1 MKRLRDVMD
10 DLKRLGDT
18 KAPAGL
24 ADRVLAQAGL
34 LDSYAAFETVIGRVF
49 VAWNRNGVSS
59 ASRDDSPTDFE
70 GRFREEVGRPLL
82 PATPPKEMATK
93 IEDELAGRKR
103 LSFDLRGLTDFERDV
118 LVKTREIPRGQVRP
132 YAWVAREIGHP
143 AAVRAVGSA
152 LARNPIPYFIPCHRV
167 VRSDG
172 VIGNYGGG
180 GPVAKRK
187 ILMLEGVQPDRLETL
202 AKSGIRYEGSRTTHI
217 FCFPTCRHGL
227 RVAERNRVFFRNES
241 AAREAGYR
249 PCKVCRPAAA

>member
-1 MKRLRDVMD
+1 MD
-10 DLKRLGDT
+10 DLKRLGAS
-18 KAPAGL
+18 KAPADL
-24 ADRVLAQAGL
+24 ADRVLAQVGL
-34 LDSYAAFETVIGRVF
+34 VDSYSAFETVIGRVF
-49 VAWNRNGVSS
+49 VAWNQIGVSS
-59 ASRDDSPTDFE
+59 ASRDATPADFE
-70 GRFREEVGRPLL
+70 ARFKDEVGRPLMRS
-82 PATPPKEMATK
+82 TPPSHLAVK

-187 ILMLEGVQPDRLETL
+187 ILMLEGVEPDRLETL
-202 AKSGIRYEGSRTTHI
+202 ARSGIRYEGSRTTHI
-217 FCFPTCRHGL
+217 FCFPTCRHAA
-227 RVAERNRVFFRNES
+227 RVAYRHRVNFRSES